1 MRQLGTLA
9 PQAAE
14 RFANAL
20 QARGVANS
28 LRPEADGTVG
38 IWIHNEDQ
46 LDSARSELDAFE
58 QNPGSAR
65 FDPPS
70 APPVPTNE
78 PDAAGRQPPQRGIW
92 QNWRRLPVTGT
103 LVAVSVIASLASWSG
118 GDFGGKLEG
127 ALLIAPAFVQGEKAS
142 WIPGLGLSAIASGQ
156 VWRLV
161 TPIFLH
167 GGPIHL
173 LFNMSA
179 LWLLGGAVETVRG
192 RWRMAFLVLASAIAS
207 NLAEYYY
214 DFGFDFS
221 TEGVDLSK
229 MGYHP
234 NPMFLG
240 MSGVVF
246 ALFGFVWIRSRLVPR
261 SGFLMPRDMV
271 VWMLIWLLV
280 CTSGL
285 IGPIANVAH
294 GVGLLVGM
302 ICGAAPR
309 LWMKRPAA

>member
-1 MRQLGTLA
+1 
-9 PQAAE
+9 
-14 RFANAL
+14 
-20 QARGVANS
+20 VANS

-78 PDAAGRQPPQRGIW
+78 PDAAGRRPPQRGIW

-103 LVAVSVIASLASWSG
+103 LVAVSVISSLLDWG
-118 GDFGGKLEG
+118 GDRVLGHNLGTKTRQ
-127 ALLIAPAFVQGEKAS
+127 AF
-142 WIPGLGLSAIASGQ
+142 AIASYREIQIGGRPGITWNELDDVKSGQ

-229 MGYHP
+229 IGYHP

-309 LWMKRPAA
+309 LWMKRPAG